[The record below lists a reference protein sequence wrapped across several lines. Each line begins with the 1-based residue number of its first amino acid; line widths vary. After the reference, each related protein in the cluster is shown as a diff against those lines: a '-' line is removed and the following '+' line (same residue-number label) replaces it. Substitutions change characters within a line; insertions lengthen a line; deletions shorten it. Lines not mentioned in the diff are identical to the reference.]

1 MTAPMTTPTPGNL
14 NELRRL
20 AELAEIFRFAVEAHM
35 DANPI
40 LAFRVQT
47 TITETEFQEMM
58 DLSAIMTTEG
68 MKAFLGE
75 DVDAEECLRHDLQL
89 SEKAAELALR
99 VIDEDEL
106 RGALPEELRNAESA
120 TALATTNAPCLAR
133 LAAPKPL

>member
-1 MTAPMTTPTPGNL
+1 MTAPTPGNL
-14 NELRRL
+14 NELRHL

-40 LAFRVQT
+40 LAFRVQA
-47 TITETEFQEMM
+47 TITEAEFQEMM
-58 DLSAIMTTEG
+58 DLSAVMTTEG

-75 DVDAEECLRHDLQL
+75 PVDEEECLRHDLQL

-99 VIDEDEL
+99 AVDEDDL
-106 RGALPEELRNAESA
+106 RDAVPEELRNAESA
-120 TALATTNAPCLAR
+120 AALAATNAPCLAR